1 MGNNGFIKIHRSIL
15 DWEWYDDNNTKVLF
29 FHLILSVNYETKNW
43 RGIEIKRGSFITTQA
58 NLIKET
64 NLTRQSLRTS
74 LKKLEKTGEITI
86 KSDQGYTQISLCK
99 YDKYQDSKPIQ
110 IHQITRDQPSINP
123 TTTNQIT
130 NQQPVNNQQLTTTK
144 ERKEIKEVNNS
155 NKSKIEFLGR
165 GDFSETLNLKI
176 LEFIDFRKNM
186 SKPYRS
192 QKSIDTLVNK
202 LKKMKLKKMQS

>member
-176 LEFIDFRKNM
+176 HQNLNRPI
-186 SKPYRS
+186 
-192 QKSIDTLVNK
+192 L
-202 LKKMKLKKMQS
+202 